1 MLTKPDSEFIERGL
15 TGLLSPWTSK
25 KDDLPILDLG
35 GRRSSSPSFSW
46 TRCQEYTMGS
56 VPEDDSHCK
65 VRSLPSVSSPS
76 NSHLGFDG
84 LTGKKKKR
92 SQRSPDTREQYP
104 VDLFFLIWST
114 FECEFNSPLLPRHAL
129 HLTPQNIPTS
139 IPCTHTHPIP
149 AVSSGADV
157 I

>member
-1 MLTKPDSEFIERGL
+1 MTHTAKSGRF
-15 TGLLSPWTSK
+15 LLSAL
-25 KDDLPILDLG
+25 LPIHTWAL
-35 GRRSSSPSFSW
+35 
-46 TRCQEYTMGS
+46 M
-56 VPEDDSHCK
+56 V
-65 VRSLPSVSSPS
+65 SLA
-76 NSHLGFDG
+76 
-84 LTGKKKKR
+84 KKKKR

-114 FECEFNSPLLPRHAL
+114 FECEFNINSPLLPRHAL